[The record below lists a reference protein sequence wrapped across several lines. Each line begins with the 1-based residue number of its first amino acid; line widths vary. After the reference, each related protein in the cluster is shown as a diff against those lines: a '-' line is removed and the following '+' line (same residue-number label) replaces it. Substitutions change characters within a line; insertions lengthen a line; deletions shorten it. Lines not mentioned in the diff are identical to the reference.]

1 MGQLML
7 THNFVWSSIFLWYCR
22 VFMNGIVIFD
32 VWLQVALLKEERSN
46 LMVENEELYGKVRE
60 AQTLS
65 RKDSVKA
72 KQLETEVDHLKDEF
86 DRLRLLYESTRD
98 HMDNIEVCNPVLL
111 VPSFD
116 LICKIFTFLN
126 KETNINTS
134 LSKTRYTRKK
144 FP

>member
-1 MGQLML
+1 
-7 THNFVWSSIFLWYCR
+7 
-22 VFMNGIVIFD
+22 MNGIVIFD

-126 KETNINTS
+126 
-134 LSKTRYTRKK
+134 
-144 FP
+144 